1 MDSLILSR
9 RDLDFLLYDW
19 LDVSA
24 LTRRPRYADHDRD
37 TFDAVLDLSEAIA
50 TRHFAPH
57 NKKSDA
63 EEPRF
68 DGERVHV
75 IPEVKEALKV
85 FADSGL
91 IGAAMDYDIGG
102 QQLPAVVANAC
113 TAWFQA
119 ANVGTSAYPFL
130 TVGNANL
137 LQAHGSKEQ
146 IDTFVRPMVEG
157 RFFGTMCLSEPQAGS
172 SLADITTRAVPQ
184 DDGTY
189 RVSGTKMWIS
199 GGDHELSE
207 NIVHLVLAKIPGGP
221 AGVKGISLFIVPKF
235 LVGPDGSLG
244 ERNDVVLAGLNHKMG
259 YRGTTNTLLNFGEG
273 RHTPGGAPGA
283 VGYLVGEPHQGLA
296 YMFHMMNEARIGVGQ
311 GAAALGYTGYL
322 HALDYARTRPQGRPL
337 TDKDPGAPQVPIIE
351 HSDVR
356 RMLLAQKSYAE
367 GALALVLYCSR
378 LLDDERTAERESVR
392 ARARL
397 LLDVLTPIAK
407 SWPSQWCLAANDL
420 AIQVHGGYGYTREY
434 NVEQFYRDNRL
445 NPIHEGTHG
454 VHGLD
459 LLGRKV
465 VMGGGAGL
473 RLLLDTLAATAARA
487 AAAGGE
493 AAEMGAR
500 LEAAAARVER
510 TTATLWSTA
519 DPETALANASVYLE
533 AVGHV
538 VLAWIWLEQFLAL
551 GDATDDFRAGKRQAA
566 RYFYRW
572 ELPRTGPQFDL
583 LDSLDGTTRHCA
595 PEWF

>member
-1 MDSLILSR
+1 MDSLLLSR
-9 RDLDFLLYDW
+9 RDLDFLLHDW
-19 LDVSA
+19 LDVAA
-24 LTRRPRYADHDRD
+24 LTSRPRFADHDRG
-37 TFDAVLDLSEAIA
+37 TFDGVLDLSEAIA
-50 TRHFAPH
+50 TAKFAPH
-57 NKKSDA
+57 NKKNDA
-63 EEPRF
+63 QEPRF
-68 DGERVHV
+68 DGERVHI
-75 IPEVKEALKV
+75 IPEVAQALKV
-85 FADSGL
+85 FAEAGL
-91 IGAAMDYDIGG
+91 TGAAMDYEIGG
-102 QQLPAVVANAC
+102 QQLPHTVANAC
-113 TAWFQA
+113 FAWFQA

-130 TVGNANL
+130 TIGNANL
-137 LQAHGSKEQ
+137 LQAHGTEEQ
-146 IDTFVRPMVEG
+146 IETYVRPMVEG

-184 DDGTY
+184 TDGTY
-189 RVSGTKMWIS
+189 RVTGTKMWIS
-199 GGDHELSE
+199 GGDHDLSE

-235 LVGPDGSLG
+235 LVEADGTLG

-259 YRGTTNTLLNFGEG
+259 FRGTTNTLLNFGEG
-273 RHTPGGAPGA
+273 KHTPGGAPGA
-283 VGYLVGEPHQGLA
+283 VGYLVGEAHHGLA

-337 TDKDPGAPQVPIIE
+337 AAKDPSSPQVPIIE
-351 HSDVR
+351 HADVR
-356 RMLLAQKSYAE
+356 RMLLAQKSYVE
-367 GALALVLYCSR
+367 GALALNLYCSR
-378 LLDDERTAERESVR
+378 LLDEEKTAEQDTDR
-392 ARARL
+392 ARAKL

-465 VMGGGAGL
+465 VMNGGAGL
-473 RLLLDTLAATAARA
+473 KLLLETFAATTARA
-487 AAAGGE
+487 CETGGE
-493 AAEMGAR
+493 AAELAAR
-500 LEAAAARVER
+500 LDQATARIAA
-510 TTATLWSTA
+510 TTATVWSTG
-519 DPETALANASVYLE
+519 DPATALANASTYLE

-538 VLAWIWLEQFLAL
+538 VMSWIWLEQYLAL
-551 GDATDDFRAGKRQAA
+551 GDGTDAFHEGKRQAA
-566 RYFYRW
+566 RYFFRV

-583 LDSLDGTTRHCA
+583 LDSLDRIAGDCL